1 MDPWAA
7 PAAAASLLLI
17 ATGVTKTV
25 RPDASAVVLPV
36 PPRTS
41 RPLARALGVLEIAVG
56 VGVLALGGRAALLT
70 LAGLFTGFAVF
81 AFVAL
86 RSGASSC
93 GCTGTSG
100 SPPTVAHVGMNLVF
114 AVLAGLAAA
123 LSDAVPGGALARSV
137 TDPIG
142 AVVVLMTVLAAWLA
156 WMVLGLGV
164 LRSLASGWETT
175 A

>member
-7 PAAAASLLLI
+7 PAAAASFLLI

-25 RPDASAVVLPV
+25 RPAASAVVLPV

-41 RPLARALGVLEIAVG
+41 RPLARALGVVEIAVG
-56 VGVLALGGRAALLT
+56 VGVLVLGGRAALLA
-70 LAGLFTGFAVF
+70 LAGLFTGFAAF

-93 GCTGTSG
+93 GCTGASD
-100 SPPTVAHVGMNLVF
+100 SAPTAAHVVMNLGF
-114 AVLAGLAAA
+114 AVLAGVAAG
-123 LSDAVPGGALARSV
+123 LSDVAPGDALVRSV
-137 TDPIG
+137 ADPIG
-142 AVVVLMTVLAAWLA
+142 AVVGLLTLLAAWLA

-164 LRSLASGWETT
+164 LRSLVSGGGRTV
-175 A
+175 